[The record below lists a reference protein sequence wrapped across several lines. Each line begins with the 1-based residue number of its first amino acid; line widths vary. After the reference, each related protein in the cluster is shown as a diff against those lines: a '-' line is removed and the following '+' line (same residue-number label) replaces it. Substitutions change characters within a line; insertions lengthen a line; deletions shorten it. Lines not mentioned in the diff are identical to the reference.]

1 MSTSVF
7 DPNQPSTSQQHFE
20 QSSSLSSSSSTMV
33 KLMKPKLNLSN
44 YRRQIRS
51 RRIAAGKFNKTS
63 NGKLR
68 KWKKLNLR
76 RCANNDE
83 VDLHKVIYSCSYQ
96 YYSDDYLMR
105 IHQVLSNDL
114 DYHIGYHNIE
124 QEISLPTHEQ
134 HIIDEFEINTF
145 EDVHD
150 FELYSKQQS
159 LNYIE
164 HMIEKRQHE
173 KIQDQ
178 LAQVSYEEPNPD
190 ILHASFIDPSR
201 VEMISK
207 RKGRRGGN
215 DQPES
220 IARKNRLNRSSTG
233 DNDSGDTSFYSEIF
247 TRTSS
252 RGRIIKP
259 KNQDQWLLDMEELDA
274 LDEIMD
280 AFNENNQRFD
290 KVKSASEENENL
302 LQSIEDQQP
311 TKKSPSLPS
320 SSQILSRPQVS
331 DNQRSTPLA
340 VRNHSTSSSSYSLL
354 SRPNNRSLLAQ
365 PSTSPA
371 CHAKSLPLK
380 THNIPYSLPM
390 KMNGDKKSIVL
401 QHSTNKKFESS
412 IPSPEDSKFTPIVQL
427 EEIDAKDSDDRSND
441 ENRPDNAN
449 NTDTNNN
456 NKLEFPSDK
465 LSNLQPAKVFSRL
478 TPLGWKS
485 FLICQNDPTLYE
497 FNYVNLGHDRTVFI
511 DKIRKI
517 GENNES
523 EKSKNQKCKKMSFSF
538 SEVPFLHRLQQSDN
552 EFRLYLS
559 STPMLLNM
567 LNRDNE
573 EKTRQFHEK
582 AEKYINILGRFY
594 EKHCERRMKNDA
606 ERNRNRR
613 TILRRCIMNDVQEQ
627 YSFYSDKP
635 FDEVWNTYPRL
646 EVQNKL
652 QPIHTANKSIPI
664 TPKSA
669 FPKPITVTSSSLP
682 NPISVNTTISK
693 PITVTPSMTAKL
705 NSNGRIQ
712 WYRKEIPP
720 IKLTTHPNRSSAGT
734 GAAAATISAQ
744 VQKNGNNMNRPV
756 VCKIPN
762 NVGFKLHQASVDLNK
777 KTIQI
782 VPSNIFTTT
791 TTTVTST
798 QSTTSNAKP
807 ISATS
812 KPIIFRVQPSA
823 SSVINQIVQ
832 QKRLAEDQQQQQQQ
846 QQPPL
851 KKIKTEI
858 DDDDE
863 ITIVHEHIPKKPIKL
878 IQVQRKIKKQ
888 SITPISVI
896 NDEKKII
903 SIVKRF
909 PPKKQRI
916 VSKVLLV
923 CAFAAFIKSKNKN
936 FNLSNGVNNAKF
948 SDQKRQNC
956 MKNFI
961 DNMDL
966 D

>member
-340 VRNHSTSSSSYSLL
+340 
-354 SRPNNRSLLAQ
+354 
-365 PSTSPA
+365 
-371 CHAKSLPLK
+371 
-380 THNIPYSLPM
+380 
-390 KMNGDKKSIVL
+390 
-401 QHSTNKKFESS
+401 
-412 IPSPEDSKFTPIVQL
+412 
-427 EEIDAKDSDDRSND
+427 
-441 ENRPDNAN
+441 
-449 NTDTNNN
+449 
-456 NKLEFPSDK
+456 
-465 LSNLQPAKVFSRL
+465 PAKVFSRL

-734 GAAAATISAQ
+734 GAAAAAISAQ

-888 SITPISVI
+888 SITPNSVI

-923 CAFAAFIKSKNKN
+923 CAFAAFIKSKNNKN

>member
-340 VRNHSTSSSSYSLL
+340 
-354 SRPNNRSLLAQ
+354 
-365 PSTSPA
+365 
-371 CHAKSLPLK
+371 
-380 THNIPYSLPM
+380 
-390 KMNGDKKSIVL
+390 
-401 QHSTNKKFESS
+401 
-412 IPSPEDSKFTPIVQL
+412 
-427 EEIDAKDSDDRSND
+427 
-441 ENRPDNAN
+441 
-449 NTDTNNN
+449 
-456 NKLEFPSDK
+456 
-465 LSNLQPAKVFSRL
+465 PAKVFSRL

-734 GAAAATISAQ
+734 GAAAAAISAQ

-888 SITPISVI
+888 SITPNSVI